1 MATINGTAVN
11 FGFTGTNGI
20 AITGLSGTLLQSAE
34 HTKVSDLE
42 KVRDGVGEV
51 ATHAHYNIHDEASL
65 EYVVTG
71 TGLAAAITNTVLQT
85 PGTILVIT
93 ACASMP
99 SLVATTW
106 EVQSGCKI
114 SGSNV
119 NAKRITLPI
128 HKYTGI
134 TAAAGA

>member
-1 MATINGTAVN
+1 MATINGNPVN

-20 AITGLSGTLLQSAE
+20 AITGLSGTMLQTAE
-34 HTKVSDLE
+34 HTKQADLE
-42 KVRDGVGEV
+42 VARNGVGDEV
-51 ATHAHYNIHDEASL
+51 THGWYNIHDEATL
-65 EYVVTG
+65 EWIVTDTTNIAG
-71 TGLAAAITNTVLQT
+71 AITNTALQT

-119 NAKRITLPI
+119 TAKRISLPLK
-128 HKYTGI
+128 KYAGI
-134 TAAAGA
+134 TGAAA